1 MHPIPPSDHLLT
13 TTPPNIPLPPSSH
26 PIPAADTLRS
36 GAGLGELLAARM
48 LPSSELRSFRG
59 APIARNAFALDFLKH
74 AQVYG

>member
-1 MHPIPPSDHLLT
+1 
-13 TTPPNIPLPPSSH
+13 
-26 PIPAADTLRS
+26 
-36 GAGLGELLAARM
+36 M